1 MAGVGSVTTILLA
14 EDEED
19 LAVEES
25 MMARWARE
33 CQAAVEERHLEEVVM
48 LQAKHR
54 QVLSVAEG

>member
-1 MAGVGSVTTILLA
+1 MTTILLA